1 MLGYDRIK
9 YIMLHDSVMDDHAS
23 LTLTSMSL

>member
-1 MLGYDRIK
+1 MFGYDRIM
-9 YIMLHDSVMDDHAS
+9 YLTLQYSVMDDHAS